1 MAKIKEV
8 TTPLQIAIDII
19 NKTSKYELMH
29 SSSNPS
35 NKEMRSKFANLHD
48 DTIIMISAITSE
60 LPEDLKIDTD
70 KYIIA
75 LKGLSEQKNLN
86 ETRVRFWIN
95 LMMPVMLRLANILS
109 EQFKEKEA

>member
-8 TTPLQIAIDII
+8 TTPLQIATDII
-19 NKTSKYELMH
+19 NKTSKYDLMH

-48 DTIIMISAITSE
+48 DTVIMINSITSE
-60 LPEDLKIDTD
+60 IPENLKIEAD
-70 KYIIA
+70 KYLVAI
-75 LKGLSEQKNLN
+75 KGLSEQKNLN

-109 EQFKEKEA
+109 DQFKEKQA